1 MEIKKLENSSVELT
15 LTLKADV
22 IEEDYSKTI
31 RDYAKKLTLKGFRP
45 GKAPVSLVESKYGD
59 AIREEVTFRLMEK
72 NLTDSYKD
80 MDAKD
85 RPLPYSTPELQNEEA
100 LLPFKPNTDITYSVI
115 YDVLPVVK
123 LPEYKGLEIEY
134 QERKIT
140 DAEVNEEIERLR

>member
-15 LTLKADV
+15 LTLSAAT

-31 RDYAKKLTLKGFRP
+31 KDYAKKLTLKGFRP
-45 GKAPVSLVESKYGD
+45 GKAPVALVESKYGE

-85 RPLPYSTPELQNEEA
+85 RPLPYSTPELQN
-100 LLPFKPNTDITYSVI
+100 
-115 YDVLPVVK
+115 
-123 LPEYKGLEIEY
+123 
-134 QERKIT
+134 
-140 DAEVNEEIERLR
+140 